1 MKEIKLKI
9 TTAMMLAAMLLAGCG
24 ESASSPQAG
33 GGPAAPQAETEAV
46 TETTEPEYPHLD
58 TSSLDF
64 GGKTISFISPEWG
77 THRYQYAEELD
88 GDIVNDAA
96 YNRMVDLENS
106 LNVKM
111 AWTWSTDAETH
122 NVVKKSVQAGD
133 DAYQIVY
140 THCIYGISDYATA
153 GALYNIYDL
162 PHIDLEAPWWD
173 LDMMKSFQIGS
184 RLHYV
189 AGDLLLQ
196 GSTLAFFNKRIAKDF
211 GLPDHYQLVRDG
223 LWTYDRFIEYA
234 SSVTLD
240 INGDGV
246 IDRYD
251 QTGYTGDLTERTC
264 DIPFFCGEHCTK
276 MGENGIELVY
286 WSDKIVDIFN
296 KTYKYFLDP
305 SVSNGYFRFYSENNQ
320 GFEEDLALYTL
331 STVSGIAGMREYEVD
346 FGVIPGFKYNE
357 EQESYY
363 SYCWPCFVCVPTTI
377 TDPELTGA
385 CLEQYCYKS
394 TELQTAYNEVLIRGK
409 STRDVESLEMLDL
422 VNSVKVCDIGASYL
436 GFDSSFHKIFYCF
449 YELMPEKKDN
459 IASHYEKALKG
470 VDKALTK
477 LYDKI
482 MEAENA

>member
-1 MKEIKLKI
+1 MF
-9 TTAMMLAAMLLAGCG
+9 T
-24 ESASSPQAG
+24 
-33 GGPAAPQAETEAV
+33 
-46 TETTEPEYPHLD
+46 D
-58 TSSLDF
+58 
-64 GGKTISFISPEWG
+64 
-77 THRYQYAEELD
+77 ELD
-88 GDIVNDAA
+88 GEAVNDAA
-96 YNRMVDLENS
+96 YHRRSNTEDA
-106 LNVKM
+106 LNADIECVW
-111 AWTWSTDAETH
+111 ADGSDCH

-153 GALYNIYDL
+153 GALYNLYDL
-162 PHIDLEAPWWD
+162 PYLDWNAPWWD
-173 LDMMKSFQIGS
+173 YRMMQEFIIGT
-184 RLHYV
+184 RMHY
-189 AGDLLLQ
+189 ASGDLLLQ
-196 GSTLAFFNKRIAKDF
+196 SSNGVLFNKRISDDYGF
-211 GLPDHYQLVRDG
+211 ENHYEMVKSGR
-223 LWTYDRFIEYA
+223 WVYDTFLAQA
-234 SSVTLD
+234 SSVTVD

-246 IDRYD
+246 IDRSD
-251 QTGYTGDLTERTC
+251 QTGYTGDLTERLC
-264 DIPFFCGEHCTK
+264 DIPFFCGERCTK
-276 MGENGIELVY
+276 MGENGIELVF
-286 WSDKIVDIFN
+286 WSDKMVDIFN
-296 KTYKYFLDP
+296 KTYKYFTDS

-385 CLEQYCYKS
+385 CLEQYCYNS

-482 MEAENA
+482 MEAENG

>member
-9 TTAMMLAAMLLAGCG
+9 TAAMMLAAMLLAGCG

-111 AWTWSTDAETH
+111 AWNWSTDAETH

-162 PHIDLEAPWWD
+162 PYIDLEAPWWD
-173 LDMMKSFQIGS
+173 FDMMKSFQIGS

-189 AGDLLLQ
+189 SGNLLLQ

-264 DIPFFCGEHCTK
+264 DIPFFCGERCTK

-363 SYCWPCFVCVPTTI
+363 TTMMNNYCMMLIPSSNK
-377 TDPELTGA
+377 DPNTSAAVMDAIAL
-385 CLEQYCYKS
+385 
-394 TELQTAYNEVLIRGK
+394 
-409 STRDVESLEMLDL
+409 
-422 VNSVKVCDIGASYL
+422 
-436 GFDSSFHKIFYCF
+436 
-449 YELMPEKKDN
+449 
-459 IASHYEKALKG
+459 ASHYDVLPVYYDSVVSQKGLRNEDSIEMLQIMRATRG
-470 VDKALTK
+470 VDMAVVYNWNADLASALRGKFTK
-477 LYDKI
+477 GSSDVASLVEKYRTKIETNMEKLTSLYFG
-482 MEAENA
+482 